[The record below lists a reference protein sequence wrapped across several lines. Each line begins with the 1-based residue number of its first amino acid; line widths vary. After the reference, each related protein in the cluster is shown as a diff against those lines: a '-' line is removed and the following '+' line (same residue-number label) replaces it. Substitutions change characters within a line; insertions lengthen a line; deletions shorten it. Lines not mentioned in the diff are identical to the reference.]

1 MKASLLA
8 ISLCMALLTSCAHAP
23 VAAAPAVP
31 EGKPL
36 IADTEKLES
45 VIYRD
50 FDETWYVINAG
61 DRGFSQ
67 VETALAQ
74 LHGEPCDRPDLAGC
88 YAFSFTLG
96 DTDHDLVLTSGG
108 NKSYVNLDGQWY
120 QTDLD
125 LDIEQNLV
133 KLLLSKGDPIPKE
146 QWIHNPDYVTLSGL
160 LRNNSGISGKTQTI
174 CYHVAPYEYAA
185 DIPMESLVKG
195 GTLPELDHYTSSYSL
210 GQYQT
215 DGSLWCY
222 TAGWHYESD
231 DPSEYQQ
238 LTLTIWSEKP
248 KDPENTDGM
257 ILFEPRKLTK
267 TVLNDSGGHDITV
280 YGDGTELTRAS
291 YLIFTLPNGAYCQ
304 IAAFNTVDPD
314 DVMAVLRCLIDKGF
328 EPDDYAQIPDA
339 ESGYSS

>member
-1 MKASLLA
+1 MKAMFLA
-8 ISLCMALLTSCAHAP
+8 IPLCMALLTSCAHAP
-23 VAAAPAVP
+23 VAAAPVAL
-31 EGKPL
+31 EGEPL
-36 IADTEKLES
+36 IADTEQLES

-67 VETALAQ
+67 VETALSQ

-88 YAFSFTLG
+88 YDFSFTLG
-96 DTDHDLVLTSGG
+96 DITHDLVLISGD

-133 KLLLSKGDPIPKE
+133 KLLLRKGEPIPKE

-160 LRNNSGISGKTQTI
+160 LRNNSGIAGQTQTV

-185 DIPMESLVKG
+185 DIPMESLVKS
-195 GTLPELDHYTSSYSL
+195 GTLPELDHFTSCYSL
-210 GQYQT
+210 GQYQK

-231 DPSEYQQ
+231 DPKEYQQ

-267 TVLNDSGGHDITV
+267 TVLNDPHGHGITV
-280 YGDGTELTRAS
+280 YGDGTEFTRAS

-304 IAAFNTVDPD
+304 ISAFDTVDPD
-314 DVMAVLRCLIDKGF
+314 DVVAILRCLIDRGF
-328 EPDDYAQIPDA
+328 DPEAYTQIPDA
-339 ESGYSS
+339 ESSGSS

>member
-23 VAAAPAVP
+23 VAAEPAVS
-31 EGKPL
+31 EEKLL
-36 IADTEKLES
+36 IADTEQLES
-45 VIYRD
+45 VIYQD
-50 FDETWYVINAG
+50 FDETWYVISAG

-67 VETALAQ
+67 VETALSQ
-74 LHGEPCDRPDLAGC
+74 LHGTPCDRPDLAGR
-88 YAFSFTLG
+88 YDFTFTMG
-96 DTDHDLVLTSGG
+96 DTTHDLGLISGD
-108 NKSYVNLDGQWY
+108 NKSYVYLDGQWY

-125 LDIEQNLV
+125 LDIEQSLV
-133 KLLLSKGDPIPKE
+133 KLLLQKGEPMPKE
-146 QWIHNPDYVTLSGL
+146 QWSRNPDYVTLSGL
-160 LRNNSGISGKTQTI
+160 LRNSSGISSKTQTI
-174 CYHVAPYEYAA
+174 RYHDAPYEYAA
-185 DIPMESLVKG
+185 DIPMESLVKS
-195 GTLPELDHYTSSYSL
+195 GTLPELDHFTSCYSL

-231 DPSEYQQ
+231 DPKEYQQ

-248 KDPENTDGM
+248 KDPENIDGM

-267 TVLNDSGGHDITV
+267 TVLNDSSGHDITV
-280 YGDGTELTRAS
+280 YGDGTVFTQAS
-291 YLIFTLPNGAYCQ
+291 YLIFTLPGGAYCQ

-314 DVMAVLRCLIDKGF
+314 DVIAVLRCLIDKGF

-339 ESGYSS
+339 ESSYSS

>member
-1 MKASLLA
+1 MKALLLA

-23 VAAAPAVP
+23 VAAAPAVS
-31 EGKPL
+31 EEKPL
-36 IADTEKLES
+36 IADTEQLES

-67 VETALAQ
+67 VETALSQ
-74 LHGEPCDRPDLAGC
+74 LHGEPCDRPDLTG
-88 YAFSFTLG
+88 YYDFSFTLG
-96 DTDHDLVLTSGG
+96 DTDHDLVLTSGD

-120 QTDLD
+120 QTDLN

-133 KLLLSKGDPIPKE
+133 KLLLRKGEPIPKE
-146 QWIHNPDYVTLSGL
+146 QWIHNPDYVSLSVL
-160 LRNNSGISGKTQTI
+160 LRNNSGISGQTQTI

-185 DIPMESLVKG
+185 DIPMESLIKS
-195 GTLPELDHYTSSYSL
+195 GTLPELDHFTGCYSL

-215 DGSLWCY
+215 DGSLWSY
-222 TAGWHYESD
+222 TARWYYESD
-231 DPSEYQQ
+231 DPKEYQQ

-257 ILFEPRKLTK
+257 ILFTPSDLTK
-267 TVLNDSGGHDITV
+267 TVLNDPHGHGITV
-280 YGDGTELTRAS
+280 YGDGTEFTRAS
-291 YLIFTLPNGAYCQ
+291 HLIFTLPNGAYCQ
-304 IAAFNTVDPD
+304 IIAFNTVDPD
-314 DVMAVLRCLIDKGF
+314 DVIAVLRCLIDKGF

>member
-31 EGKPL
+31 EEEPL

-67 VETALAQ
+67 VESALSQ
-74 LHGEPCDRPDLAGC
+74 LHGEPCDSPDLTG
-88 YAFSFTLG
+88 YYDFSFTLG
-96 DTDHDLVLTSGG
+96 DTTHDLVLTSGD

-125 LDIEQNLV
+125 LDVEQNLV
-133 KLLLSKGDPIPKE
+133 KLLLRKGDPIPKE
-146 QWIHNPDYVTLSGL
+146 QWSHNPDYVTLSGL

-185 DIPMESLVKG
+185 DIPMESLIKS
-195 GTLPELDHYTSSYSL
+195 GTLPELDHFTGCYSL

-215 DGSLWCY
+215 DGSLWSY
-222 TAGWHYESD
+222 TARWYYESD
-231 DPSEYQQ
+231 DPKEYQQ

-248 KDPENTDGM
+248 RDPEKTDGM
-257 ILFEPRKLTK
+257 ILFEPSDLTK
-267 TVLNDSGGHDITV
+267 TVLNDSSGHDITV
-280 YGDGTELTRAS
+280 YGDGTEFTRAS
-291 YLIFTLPNGAYCQ
+291 HLIFTLPNGAYCQ
-304 IAAFNTVDPD
+304 IIAFNTVDPD